1 MLHRLFYICVAC
13 VSKIIYID
21 IFPAI
26 HCYVLI
32 ISTMLQIIHNRNE
45 KNAMLC
51 SVIPKGR
58 SLSSVVTPAA
68 PNDITNIVNRNGQS
82 FHKTELCQS
91 VHDGQKCSYGTA
103 CNFAHSKCELRLK
116 TFAERHK
123 YAQEYRT
130 LPCLDHVSTGHWYVS
145 STK

>member
-68 PNDITNIVNRNGQS
+68 PNVNIVNRNGQS

-145 STK
+145 STKW

>member
-1 MLHRLFYICVAC
+1 MLHRLFYICVAS
-13 VSKIIYID
+13 VSKTSFID
-21 IFPAI
+21 IFPATP
-26 HCYVLI
+26 CYVLI
-32 ISTMLQIIHNRNE
+32 ISIMLQIIHNRNE

-58 SLSSVVTPAA
+58 SLSVVTPAA
-68 PNDITNIVNRNGQS
+68 PNVNIVNRNGQS

-116 TFAERHK
+116 SFAERDK
-123 YAQEYRT
+123 NAQEYRT
-130 LPCLDHVSTGHWYVS
+130 LPCLDHVSTGHW
-145 STK
+145 